1 MGVPSERGR
10 RRVKLVTAAVL
21 AGALL
26 CGAGVLGCARQEGG
40 AGASS
45 PGGGSSSSG
54 SSGTVG
60 AGAAASD
67 FSARDIEGKNVKL
80 SDYLG
85 KSVILLNFAATWCEP
100 CVAEFP
106 HLRRMYD
113 ANKSKGFIILAIA
126 MDGPETVANVPAFAR
141 RNQLN
146 FPMLTDEDSR
156 IASLYNPKKSAPL
169 SVLIDKSGKVAAIR
183 EGYNP
188 GDEEFLAKDVAK
200 ALDGAPAPQ

>member
-1 MGVPSERGR
+1 MSVATSLRAGAAAALV
-10 RRVKLVTAAVL
+10 LVT
-21 AGALL
+21 
-26 CGAGVLGCARQEGG
+26 GVLGCARQEGT
-40 AGASS
+40 AGTSS
-45 PGGGSSSSG
+45 AVQGSGGVATGS
-54 SSGTVG
+54 
-60 AGAAASD
+60 AAAD
-67 FSARDIEGKNVKL
+67 FSARDIEGKNIKL
-80 SDYLG
+80 SDHLG
-85 KSVILLNFAATWCEP
+85 KEVVLLNFCATWCEP

-106 HLRRMYD
+106 HLRRMYE
-113 ANKSKGFIILAIA
+113 ANRAKGLFVMAIS

-169 SVLIDKSGKVAAIR
+169 SVLIDKSGKIVSIR

-200 ALDGAPAPQ
+200 ALYGATSPQ

>member
-1 MGVPSERGR
+1 MKR
-10 RRVKLVTAAVL
+10 L
-21 AGALL
+21 GALL
-26 CGAGVLGCARQEGG
+26 PLSLGAFVLVLGCARQEGNVQAPSTSGGSASGGIGGG
-40 AGASS
+40 AGAS
-45 PGGGSSSSG
+45 
-54 SSGTVG
+54 
-60 AGAAASD
+60 ASD
-67 FSARDIEGKNVKL
+67 FTARDIEGKTVKL
-80 SDYLG
+80 STYLG
-85 KSVILLNFAATWCEP
+85 KEVVLLNFCATWCEP

-106 HLRRMYD
+106 HMRRMYE
-113 ANKSKGFIILAIA
+113 ANKAKGFVILAIA

-169 SVLIDKSGKVAAIR
+169 SVLIDRSGKVAAIR